1 VVAMPGRFLSLRS
14 PVIWF
19 KDASLVA
26 TELSRDWRNAGAVNL
41 WDLRMIN
48 RVWFAMSSRSDKLSP
63 EQPTVTAFDLPR
75 LLARLPCQVLIE
87 IILSE
92 LLKINPLC
100 TILT

>member
-1 VVAMPGRFLSLRS
+1 
-14 PVIWF
+14 
-19 KDASLVA
+19 
-26 TELSRDWRNAGAVNL
+26 
-41 WDLRMIN
+41 
-48 RVWFAMSSRSDKLSP
+48 MSSRSDKLSP